1 MLFYNNLHTRLS
13 YVIVGKPFLVFN
25 ILFCKGDF
33 SMSQQVTI
41 SFSVVPQAKT
51 KDLYAVVD
59 KAIAVVQQSGVRYEV
74 GAMETTMEGD
84 LNELLDI
91 IKRAQQACVDAGAE
105 EVITS
110 IKIHYRP
117 STGVTIDEKV
127 WKYRD
132 EYEKTEAI

>member
-13 YVIVGKPFLVFN
+13 YCVGKPFLVLKFN
-25 ILFCKGDF
+25 FIRGFYHVTTSYNFVF
-33 SMSQQVTI
+33 SSTT
-41 SFSVVPQAKT
+41 SKT
-51 KDLYAVVD
+51 KDVYSVVD
-59 KAIAVVQQSGVRYEV
+59 KAIEVVQQSGVRYEV
-74 GAMETTMEGD
+74 GAMETTLEGELD
-84 LNELLDI
+84 VLLDV

-132 EYEKTEAI
+132 EYAKPEAI

>member
-1 MLFYNNLHTRLS
+1 
-13 YVIVGKPFLVFN
+13 
-25 ILFCKGDF
+25 
-33 SMSQQVTI
+33 MSQQVTM

-51 KDLYAVVD
+51 KDVYSVVD
-59 KAIAVVQQSGVRYEV
+59 KAIEV
-74 GAMETTMEGD
+74 GAMETTLEGELD
-84 LNELLDI
+84 VLLDVV
-91 IKRAQQACVDAGAE
+91 KRAQQACVDAGAE

-132 EYEKTEAI
+132 EYAKPEAI

>member
-1 MLFYNNLHTRLS
+1 
-13 YVIVGKPFLVFN
+13 
-25 ILFCKGDF
+25 
-33 SMSQQVTI
+33 MSQQVTI
-41 SFSVVPQAKT
+41 SFSVVPQAKN
-51 KDLYAVVD
+51 KDVYSVVD
-59 KAIAVVQQSGVRYEV
+59 KAIEVVQQSGVRYEV
-74 GAMETTMEGD
+74 GAMETTLEG
-84 LNELLDI
+84 ELDVLDI

-132 EYEKTEAI
+132 EYAKPEAI